1 MTLMTLQNS
10 YFVMITTTVEPINIK
25 PSITIVSNSKFKQG
39 LFYKVNF
46 TLKTINNH
54 ILFNLTSYCTTSV

>member
-1 MTLMTLQNS
+1 
-10 YFVMITTTVEPINIK
+10 MITTTVEPINIR
-25 PSITIVSNSKFKQG
+25 PLITIVSNSKSKQE

-46 TLKTINNH
+46 TLKAVNGH